1 MPPRQ
6 SVESI
11 HLLSSFVREETLHN
25 KKMKEAS
32 TQRIGPRHKKSTR
45 QSDIDGMKNARIS
58 MATTAFVLLA
68 SRTILPTARAFAPS
82 VPQHLANAAFS
93 TTAMSAIGPRQAL
106 IEERLTEAFSPT
118 FLDVKNTSHGQQ
130 SDESH
135 FKVVVVSESFE
146 GTRLVGR
153 HRAINQAVSES
164 DGTLGFHSLEIGAA
178 KTPSE
183 WEKNS
188 VVAPSPKCQGGDGRG
203 AK

>member
-1 MPPRQ
+1 
-6 SVESI
+6 
-11 HLLSSFVREETLHN
+11 
-25 KKMKEAS
+25 
-32 TQRIGPRHKKSTR
+32 
-45 QSDIDGMKNARIS
+45 MKNARTS

-82 VPQHLANAAFS
+82 APQHLTAFS

-106 IEERLTEAFSPT
+106 IQERLTEAFSPT
-118 FLDVKNTSHGQQ
+118 YLDVKNTSHGQQ

-164 DGTLGFHSLEIGAA
+164 DGTLGFHSLEIGGA

-183 WEKNS
+183 WDKNS
-188 VVAPSPKCQGGDGRG
+188 NVAPSPKCQGGDGRG